1 MGDHV
6 FVVYSNEEAKL
17 RDCFSFLKSGF
28 DNNEFF
34 FIMMDSLSK
43 DEIIKRIAKKWNFG
57 NVNDFEGL
65 KDDIIITTPKE
76 WYYPDGDFNT
86 YIILKKWEFAFSNA
100 SKRGKRG
107 LRAFVDVTAF
117 FIEGLENALILYDE
131 ILEKQ
136 FSFFLSICAYK
147 MDDIKKMTP
156 QQYALLN
163 TNHGIWVKD

>member
-1 MGDHV
+1 M
-6 FVVYSNEEAKL
+6 FVVYPNEGAKL

-28 DNNEFF
+28 DNNEFL
-34 FIMMDSLSK
+34 FIMWILCLKMKLLK
-43 DEIIKRIAKKWNFG
+43 ELPKNGTFNMK
-57 NVNDFEGL
+57 DFEGL
-65 KDDIIITTPKE
+65 KDDIIITTLKE
-76 WYYPDGDFNT
+76 LYYPDGDFNT
-86 YIILKKWEFAFSNA
+86 YRILKKWEFAFSNA

-117 FIEGLENALILYDE
+117 FIGGLENALIPCDE

-136 FSFFLSICAYK
+136 FSFPFLSVYAYK